1 MKKFNEK
8 LGFDITRHPEGAGPS
23 DHASFYSKQIPV
35 LHFFTG
41 THSDYHRP
49 SDTADKINAE
59 GMERVTELVTDIALA
74 VAEADSVPKFQE
86 RNRRAARAP
95 TVKPTAPTS
104 AAFLIFRKTSPAI
117 C

>member
-1 MKKFNEK
+1 M
-8 LGFDITRHPEGAGPS
+8 
-23 DHASFYSKQIPV
+23 

-74 VAEADSVPKFQE
+74 VAEADAPPKYQE
-86 RNRRAARAP
+86 AKGRSRP
-95 TVKPTAPTS
+95 IVKPTAHTS
-104 AAFLIFRKTSPAI
+104 AAFPISRKTNRAI